1 LFTKKYSID
10 NQYIRSE
17 SGKSWKKSWKKI
29 FTFVRFAYTLYGL
42 MKNITIADFLEA
54 HKLHGSSIMV
64 EVALS
69 VSQICIGWTI
79 SRLQKSNFAPINL
92 EMVVEK
98 ARDIFDEAILL
109 TFENAARGKIKAPE
123 KDVKL
128 STYVTTV
135 CRNLLYKKGIIMEP
149 LDDGITDFDADF
161 DADFELSAEQKEK
174 LKKCKEKLSEK
185 AKALVDLVLD
195 GVPHVQ
201 IAALLG
207 YKNEGVSRTTYSQAL
222 TNIRNCLGPSFFE

>member
-1 LFTKKYSID
+1 
-10 NQYIRSE
+10 
-17 SGKSWKKSWKKI
+17 
-29 FTFVRFAYTLYGL
+29 

-54 HKLHGSSIMV
+54 HKQHGSSIMV

-79 SRLQKSNFAPINL
+79 SRLQKSNFAPNNP
-92 EMVVEK
+92 EMVLEK

-109 TFENAARGKIKAPE
+109 TFENAVKGKIKAPE

-149 LDDGITDFDADF
+149 LEDGITDF

-207 YKNEGVSRTTYSQAL
+207 YKNEGVSRASYSQAL